1 MFMSTSTE
9 THWASPRP
17 TIMLAAW
24 TFAWTASV
32 ALAKFG
38 PGGMWDVGNESA
50 SWAAVA
56 LTVAVGIGWIW
67 SFARYLRS
75 LDELWRKINLD
86 ALAAT
91 LGLGWVAGFAYLVA
105 DAAGLVA
112 QAPSI
117 AILPVG
123 LAVVYMASIAA
134 GYVRY
139 R

>member
-1 MFMSTSTE
+1 MGGTPD

-17 TIMLAAW
+17 TIILAAW

-38 PGGMWDVGNESA
+38 PGNLWDEGNEAA
-50 SWAAVA
+50 SGAAVA
-56 LTVAVGIGWIW
+56 LNVAVGIGWII
-67 SFARYLRS
+67 SFARYLQS
-75 LDELWRKINLD
+75 VDELWRKINLD

-91 LGLGWVAGFAYLVA
+91 LGLGWVAGFAYLIA
-105 DAAGLVA
+105 DGAGLVET
-112 QAPSI
+112 PPNI
-117 AILPVG
+117 AVLPIG
-123 LAVVYMASIAA
+123 LAVVYMASIAV

>member
-1 MFMSTSTE
+1 MGTSMD
-9 THWASPRP
+9 THWASARS
-17 TIMLAAW
+17 TLALAAW

-38 PGGMWDVGNESA
+38 PGEIWDHDNEAA

-56 LTVAVGIGWIW
+56 LNVIIGIGWIW
-67 SFARYLRS
+67 SFARYLRT

-105 DAAGLVA
+105 DGAGLIAQQPSAALLPIGVA
-112 QAPSI
+112 VTYLI
-117 AILPVG
+117 ALTI
-123 LAVVYMASIAA
+123 